1 MNKPTKV
8 SQKKKLNQS
17 KSIENYRKKL
27 EQTTDTSVA
36 YNTIDLSNKFDT
48 IVAVFVSD
56 WHIGAQNFDIDR
68 CIEVLEYTLNTSNA
82 YLFILGDMLST
93 AILHAVQNMFDDLLY
108 PNEQWD
114 NFVDLFSQVAKAG
127 KIEVLHPGN
136 HEKRVNKETGLNII
150 EQAAKTLDV
159 SNKYAPDFAVTE
171 IVLKNKLSKDGK
183 FTYRIVTHHGDG
195 VDFTK
200 LQSKCPNSDLNVVG
214 HWHRLKVQTQA
225 NSIFDPEL
233 ETSIKHETMNVI
245 LPNEGQTPFE
255 FTHTQGVRSPYYA
268 IEISSAKNP
277 LYNPQS
283 KSEVKEREFVPATRS
298 IPILSITNTKEK
310 DAIIKRAKKSI
321 DQTKNDYMKEILEKT
336 KELTD
341 LFEKAGI
348 EINKEAYSSL
358 LTNTQRKLIN
368 KKVVK
373 KQQKQNE
380 ISNDN
385 GKE

>member
-1 MNKPTKV
+1 MSKPAKV
-8 SQKKKLNQS
+8 SQKKKLNS
-17 KSIENYRKKL
+17 SESIENYRNKL
-27 EQTTDTSVA
+27 EQTKDNSVA
-36 YNTIDLSNKFDT
+36 HNTIDLSNKFDT
-48 IVAVFVSD
+48 IVAVFASD

-68 CIEVLEYTLNTSNA
+68 CVEVLEYTLNTPNA
-82 YLFILGDMLST
+82 YLFVLGDMLST

-114 NFVDLFSQVAKAG
+114 CFVDLFSQVAAAG
-127 KIEVLHPGN
+127 KIAVIHPGN
-136 HEKRVNKETGLNII
+136 HERRVNKETGLNII
-150 EQAAKTLDV
+150 EQAAKTLGIRD
-159 SNKYAPDFAVTE
+159 KYAPDFAVTE

-200 LQSKCPNSDLNVVG
+200 LQAKCPTSDLNVVG

-233 ETSIKHETMNVI
+233 ETSFKHETMNVI

-255 FTHTQGVRSPYYA
+255 FTHAQRVRSPYYA

-277 LYNPQS
+277 LFNPDS
-283 KSEVKEREFVPATRS
+283 KSDVKEREFVPATRS
-298 IPILSITNTKEK
+298 IPILSIANTKEK
-310 DAIIKRAKKSI
+310 DKIIKRAKKSI
-321 DQTKNDYMKEILEKT
+321 DEKSKEFVDEIRQKT
-336 KELTD
+336 DELAD
-341 LFEKAGI
+341 LLKKAGI

-358 LTNTQRKLIN
+358 LSDKQRKLLKDKSA
-368 KKVVK
+368 KKTTQVDSSK
-373 KQQKQNE
+373 
-380 ISNDN
+380 DN